1 MFQRKRLLL
10 KLLTLKEFRSCFL
23 WKSTELYLGNPWE
36 KLTSVN
42 HADGYTYLPGNHN
55 KNGGAKCQQ
64 R

>member
-1 MFQRKRLLL
+1 MP
-10 KLLTLKEFRSCFL
+10 CFL

-36 KLTSVN
+36 KFTSVN